1 MKKIYSLLLLGG
13 LLLFG
18 VQSAWAADPTFLG
31 NSAVNFNETWYYCE
45 VETGYDMSWC
55 SGGAFNS
62 ANLGNISS
70 LKLGG
75 QIQAYDGGNNWASGH
90 VDMHYKIDSN
100 DPVTIELEKYDYK
113 NNNMF
118 FESRENSTFVTTTV
132 DISGLSEG
140 KHTIAIWYN
149 CGSKYDS
156 NGGSNYV
163 ATFYVSR
170 GLTLSDVG
178 DLDYGYATFCGPEN
192 FTVSGATAY
201 KAALSG
207 SYLTLTAINSSSE
220 IIPKEVGIILYGDDG
235 GEVTISYTSSAAT
248 ATMTGNVLL
257 GTIAAKTTSSLISTG
272 QHFYAFNK
280 TTNTFAE
287 YSGTNFPANKAYFV
301 STQAFQA
308 PTAIRFI
315 DEEQNATDIMAIDGQ
330 EKAVKFIKNGQ
341 LLIQKDGVVY
351 DMTGRAVK

>member
-13 LLLFG
+13 LLLLG
-18 VQSAWAADPTFLG
+18 VQNAKAADPTFLG
-31 NSAVNFNETWYYCE
+31 NSAVNFNATWYTCE
-45 VETGYDMSWC
+45 VEKDYDMSWC

-75 QIQAYDGGNNWASGH
+75 QIQAYDAGNNWASGH

-100 DPVTIELEKYDYK
+100 DPVTIELEKYDFQ

-118 FESRENSTFVTTTV
+118 FESRKDGVFVTTTI
-132 DISGLSEG
+132 DITSLSEG
-140 KHTIAIWYN
+140 KHTLSVWFN
-149 CGSKYDS
+149 CGTKYDS

-178 DLDYGYATFCGPEN
+178 DLDYGFATFCGSSN

-207 SYLTLTAINSSSE
+207 SYLTLTPLGTDK
-220 IIPKEVGIILYGDDG
+220 IIPKNAGVILYGDDG
-235 GEVTISYTSSAAT
+235 ASVTISYTETT
-248 ATMTGNVLL
+248 ANADMSDNVLS
-257 GTIAAKTTSSLISTG
+257 GTTSAKTTAELTPDG
-272 QHFYAFNK
+272 YHFYAFRK
-280 TTNTFAE
+280 TTNTFSE

-301 STQAFQA
+301 STTEFQA
-308 PTAIRFI
+308 PNAIRFE
-315 DEEQNATDIMAIDGQ
+315 DEETDIHSVVG
-330 EKAVKFIKNGQ
+330 EEVAVKFFENGQ
-341 LLIQKDGVVY
+341 LFILRDGVKY
-351 DMTGRAVK
+351 DATGRIVK